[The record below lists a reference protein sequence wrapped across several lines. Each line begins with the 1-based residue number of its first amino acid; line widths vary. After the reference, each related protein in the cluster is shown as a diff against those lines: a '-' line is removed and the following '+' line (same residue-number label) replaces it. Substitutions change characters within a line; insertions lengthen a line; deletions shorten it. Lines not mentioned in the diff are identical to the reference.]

1 MTCLFIYFVKTKWK
15 PSKLKSMYIKS
26 MNFDIS
32 MIVRELEKTI
42 RKIYIQIPLMQLK
55 EPGIP
60 FLKLQGLL

>member
-1 MTCLFIYFVKTKWK
+1 
-15 PSKLKSMYIKS
+15 MYIKS

-32 MIVRELEKTI
+32 MIVGELEKTI